1 MTTSSDDLLAA
12 EVIGLLRD
20 IRQQQETGAQKASA
34 LERAM
39 LGLNQQFTALDDR
52 RLMMLAIA
60 IWGLAASVLIA
71 GALVAAAITWGI
83 S

>member
-39 LGLNQQFTALDDR
+39 LSLNQSFAAIDER
-52 RLMMLAIA
+52 RLTMLAVA
-60 IWGLAASVLIA
+60 IWGLAAAVLIA
-71 GALVAAAITWGI
+71 GALVAAAIAWGI